1 VSIPS
6 LEDLSVA
13 GSVVL
18 VRVDFNVPLAN
29 DATGARV
36 ITDAGRITAALPTI
50 EYLRDAGAKVLLLAH
65 LGRPKGVVDPA
76 ASLAP
81 VAAVLG
87 ELLGTNVPLAA
98 DIASARELLAEA
110 DPGDIVLLENIRFD
124 SRETSKDAAERAL
137 LAAELADLGQAFVSD
152 GFGVVH
158 REQASVTDLA
168 RVLPHAAG
176 RLVQR
181 ESEVFSR
188 LLGDPARPYVVLL
201 GGSKVSDKLAVV
213 GNLIPRV
220 DRLLI
225 GGGMAFTF
233 LAAQGYSVG
242 DSLLEADQI
251 PAVEGFLEQAARRGV
266 EVGLPIDVVVAD
278 RFAADAEVRV
288 VPAQQIPDG
297 WMGLDIGPQTAE
309 RYAERIADAGT
320 VVWNGP
326 MGVFEME
333 PFAAGTTTIAEA
345 MAQSPGMTVVGGGDS
360 AAAIRLLGIDE
371 SRFDHI
377 STGGGAS
384 LEFLEGKELPGL
396 VALQDTKTEQENQ

>member
-1 VSIPS
+1 
-6 LEDLSVA
+6 
-13 GSVVL
+13 
-18 VRVDFNVPLAN
+18 
-29 DATGARV
+29 
-36 ITDAGRITAALPTI
+36 
-50 EYLRDAGAKVLLLAH
+50 
-65 LGRPKGVVDPA
+65 
-76 ASLAP
+76 
-81 VAAVLG
+81 
-87 ELLGTNVPLAA
+87 
-98 DIASARELLAEA
+98 
-110 DPGDIVLLENIRFD
+110 
-124 SRETSKDAAERAL
+124 
-137 LAAELADLGQAFVSD
+137 
-152 GFGVVH
+152 
-158 REQASVTDLA
+158 
-168 RVLPHAAG
+168 
-176 RLVQR
+176 
-181 ESEVFSR
+181 VFSR

-201 GGSKVSDKLAVV
+201 GGSKVSDKLAVI

-233 LAAQGYSVG
+233 LAAQGYSAG

-297 WMGLDIGPQTAE
+297 WMGLDIGPETAQ
-309 RYAERIADAGT
+309 RYSEKIADAGT

>member
-1 VSIPS
+1 MSIPS

-18 VRVDFNVPLAN
+18 VRVDFNVPLA
-29 DATGARV
+29 DDDTGARV
-36 ITDAGRITAALPTI
+36 ITDTGRITAALPTI

-65 LGRPKGVVDPA
+65 LGRPKGVPDPA

-81 VAAVLG
+81 VAVALG
-87 ELLGTNVPLAA
+87 GFLGIDVPLAA
-98 DIASARELLAEA
+98 DIATARELLTKAA
-110 DPGDIVLLENIRFD
+110 PGDVVLLENIRFD
-124 SRETSKDAAERAL
+124 PRETSKDAAERAS
-137 LAAELADLGQAFVSD
+137 LATELADLGDAFVSD

-168 RVLPHAAG
+168 RALPHAAG

-181 ESEVFSR
+181 ESDVFAR
-188 LLGDPARPYVVLL
+188 LLGDPVRPYVVLL
-201 GGSKVSDKLAVV
+201 GGSKVSDKLAVI

-251 PAVEGFLEQAARRGV
+251 PTVEAFLEQASRRGV

-278 RFAADAEVRV
+278 RFAADAEVQV
-288 VPAQQIPDG
+288 VPAHEIPDG
-297 WMGLDIGPQTAE
+297 WMGLDIGPATAQ

-333 PFAAGTTTIAEA
+333 PFAAGTTTVAQA
-345 MAQSPGMTVVGGGDS
+345 MAQAPGMTVVGGGDS

-396 VALQDTKTEQENQ
+396 VALQDTTEEEKA

>member
-1 VSIPS
+1 MSIPS

-18 VRVDFNVPLAN
+18 VRVDFNVPLADD
-29 DATGARV
+29 DAGARV
-36 ITDAGRITAALPTI
+36 ITDTGRITAALPTI
-50 EYLRDAGAKVLLLAH
+50 EYLRAAGAKVLLLAH
-65 LGRPKGVVDPA
+65 LGRPKGVTDPA

-81 VAAVLG
+81 VAAALG
-87 ELLGTNVPLAA
+87 GLLGTTVPLAA
-98 DIASARELLAEA
+98 DIAAARELLTRAA
-110 DPGDIVLLENIRFD
+110 PGDVVLLENIRFD
-124 SRETSKDAAERAL
+124 PRETSKDAAERAA
-137 LAAELADLGQAFVSD
+137 LAAELADLGDAFVSD

-168 RVLPHAAG
+168 RALPHAAG

-201 GGSKVSDKLAVV
+201 GGSKVSDKLAVI

-251 PAVEGFLEQAARRGV
+251 PTVEGFLEQAARRGV

-288 VPAQQIPDG
+288 VPAHEIPDG
-297 WMGLDIGPQTAE
+297 WMGLDIGPATAQ

-345 MAQSPGMTVVGGGDS
+345 MAQAPGMTVVGGGDS

-396 VALQDTKTEQENQ
+396 VALQDTTE

>member
-18 VRVDFNVPLAN
+18 VRVDFNVPLA
-29 DATGARV
+29 DDDTGARV
-36 ITDAGRITAALPTI
+36 ITDTGRITAALPTI

-65 LGRPKGVVDPA
+65 LGRPKGVPDPA

-81 VAAVLG
+81 VAVALG
-87 ELLGTNVPLAA
+87 GFLGINVPLAA
-98 DIASARELLAEA
+98 DIATARELLTKAT
-110 DPGDIVLLENIRFD
+110 PGDVVLLENIRFD
-124 SRETSKDAAERAL
+124 PRETSKDAAERAS
-137 LAAELADLGQAFVSD
+137 LATELADLGDAFVSD

-168 RVLPHAAG
+168 RALPHAAG

-181 ESEVFSR
+181 ESDVFAR

-201 GGSKVSDKLAVV
+201 GGSKVSDKLAVI

-251 PAVEGFLEQAARRGV
+251 PTVEAFLEQAARRGV

-278 RFAADAEVRV
+278 RFAADAEVQV
-288 VPAQQIPDG
+288 VPAHEIPDG
-297 WMGLDIGPQTAE
+297 WMGLDIGPATAQ

-333 PFAAGTTTIAEA
+333 PFAAGTTTVAQA
-345 MAQSPGMTVVGGGDS
+345 MAQAPGMTVVGGGDS

-396 VALQDTKTEQENQ
+396 VALQDTTEEEKA

>member
-18 VRVDFNVPLAN
+18 VRVDFNVPLA
-29 DATGARV
+29 DDDTGARV
-36 ITDAGRITAALPTI
+36 ITDTGRITAALPTI
-50 EYLRDAGAKVLLLAH
+50 EYLRDAGARVLLLAH
-65 LGRPKGVVDPA
+65 LGRPKGVPDPA

-81 VAAVLG
+81 VAVALG
-87 ELLGTNVPLAA
+87 GFLGTDVPLAP
-98 DIASARELLAEA
+98 DIASARELLTKAA
-110 DPGDIVLLENIRFD
+110 PGDVVLLENIRFD
-124 SRETSKDAAERAL
+124 PRETSKDATERAS
-137 LAAELADLGQAFVSD
+137 LAAELADLGDAFVSD

-168 RVLPHAAG
+168 RALPHAAG

-181 ESEVFSR
+181 ESDVFSR

-201 GGSKVSDKLAVV
+201 GGSKVSDKLAVI

-251 PAVEGFLEQAARRGV
+251 PTVEGFLEQAARRGV
-266 EVGLPIDVVVAD
+266 EVGLPTDVVVAD

-288 VPAQQIPDG
+288 VPAHEIPDG
-297 WMGLDIGPQTAE
+297 WMGLDIGPATAQ
-309 RYAERIADAGT
+309 RYAERIVDAGT

-333 PFAAGTTTIAEA
+333 PFAAGTTTVAEA
-345 MAQSPGMTVVGGGDS
+345 MAQAPGMTVVGGGDS

-396 VALQDTKTEQENQ
+396 VALQDTTEEENR